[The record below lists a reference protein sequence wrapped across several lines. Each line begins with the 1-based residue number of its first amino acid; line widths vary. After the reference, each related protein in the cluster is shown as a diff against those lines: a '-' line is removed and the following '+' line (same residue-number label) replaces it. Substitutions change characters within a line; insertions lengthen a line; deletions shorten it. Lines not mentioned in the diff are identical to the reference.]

1 VISDYSKSRLQ
12 SWSPDKEDIMPIV
25 RAARAIAVAAALLC
39 VGAPAY
45 AANQMSQ
52 TVKLFYQAFNS
63 NQPDLLDQVLAPD
76 WQDVPL
82 NPGQAPG
89 RDGFKPLIGV
99 FYKTFGGLKVTNE
112 DIIESG
118 DKVVVRSTIEGT
130 QAGDFAGF
138 PSKGRPFK
146 IMAIDIHQFKD
157 GKVVKTWHI
166 EDWLS
171 GLFQMGA
178 FQK

>member
-1 VISDYSKSRLQ
+1 MHNTVKPVSYAARAT
-12 SWSPDKEDIMPIV
+12 EDIMSIE
-25 RAARAIAVAAALLC
+25 VA
-39 VGAPAY
+39 
-45 AANQMSQ
+45 
-52 TVKLFYQAFNS
+52 KLFYQTFTAD
-63 NQPDLLDQVLAPD
+63 QPDLFDQVLAPD
-76 WQDVPL
+76 WQDIPP
-82 NPGQAPG
+82 NPGQGPG
-89 RDGFKPLIGV
+89 RDGFKPIVAGFV
-99 FYKTFGGLKVTNE
+99 KTIAGLKITND

-130 QAGDFAGF
+130 QASDFAGF

-157 GKVVKTWHI
+157 GKIVKTWHI

-178 FQK
+178 FEK

>member
-1 VISDYSKSRLQ
+1 LTAISTQQAGYAVDAGQDAAVLTALASDYSKSRLQ
-12 SWSPDKEDIMPIV
+12 SWSPDKEDFMPI
-25 RAARAIAVAAALLC
+25 
-39 VGAPAY
+39 
-45 AANQMSQ
+45 SE
-52 TVKLFYQAFNS
+52 TVKLFYQAVSS

-76 WQDVPL
+76 WQDAPL
-82 NPGQAPG
+82 NPGQGPG
-89 RDGFKPLIGV
+89 RDGFKPLIGG
-99 FYKTFGGLKVTNE
+99 FYKTIADLKVTND

-138 PSKGRPFK
+138 PSRGRPFK
-146 IMAIDIHQFKD
+146 IMAIDIHQFND

-171 GLFQMGA
+171 GLFRMGA

>member
-1 VISDYSKSRLQ
+1 
-12 SWSPDKEDIMPIV
+12 MPIMK
-25 RAARAIAVAAALLC
+25 AARAIAVTAALLC
-39 VGAPAY
+39 LCTPAF
-45 AANQMSQ
+45 AATQISE
-52 TVKLFYQAFNS
+52 TVKLFYKAIGS
-63 NQPDLLDQVLAPD
+63 NQPDLLDQVLAPE
-76 WQDVPL
+76 WEDVPL
-82 NPGQAPG
+82 NPGQGPG
-89 RDGFKPLIGV
+89 RDGFKQLIGG
-99 FYKTFGGLKVTNE
+99 FNKGFAGLKITND

-130 QAGDFAGF
+130 QAGEFAGF

>member
-1 VISDYSKSRLQ
+1 
-12 SWSPDKEDIMPIV
+12 MPII
-25 RAARAIAVAAALLC
+25 RAVRAIAVTAALLC
-39 VGAPAY
+39 GGAPAV
-45 AANQMSQ
+45 AATQIE
-52 TVKLFYQAFNS
+52 TAKLFYQTFTA

-76 WQDVPL
+76 WQDFPL
-82 NPGQAPG
+82 NPGQGPG
-89 RDGFKPLIGV
+89 RDGFKPIIGG
-99 FYKTFGGLKVTNE
+99 FNKTISGLKITND

-146 IMAIDIHQFKD
+146 TMAIDIHQFKD
-157 GKVVKTWHI
+157 GKIIKTWHI

-178 FQK
+178 FEK

>member
-1 VISDYSKSRLQ
+1 MSIETAKLLYQ
-12 SWSPDKEDIMPIV
+12 SI
-25 RAARAIAVAAALLC
+25 
-39 VGAPAY
+39 
-45 AANQMSQ
+45 
-52 TVKLFYQAFNS
+52 FS
-63 NQPDLLDQVLAPD
+63 NRPDLVDQVLAPD

-82 NPGQAPG
+82 NPGQGPG
-89 RDGFKPLIGV
+89 RDGLKPVIGG
-99 FYKTFGGLKVTNE
+99 FNQTFTGLKVTHD

-138 PSKGRPFK
+138 PSKGRSFK
-146 IMAIDIHQFKD
+146 TMAIDIHQFKD
-157 GKVVKTWHI
+157 RKIIKTWHI

-178 FQK
+178 FEK